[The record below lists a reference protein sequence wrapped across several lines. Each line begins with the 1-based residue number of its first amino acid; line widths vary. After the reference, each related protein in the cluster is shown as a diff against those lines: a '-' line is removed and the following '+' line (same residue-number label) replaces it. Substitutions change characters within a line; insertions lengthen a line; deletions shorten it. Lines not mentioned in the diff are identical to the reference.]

1 MSRRDAELAL
11 AAKTKL
17 SPKQAMELVTAVAQ
31 ETKGTGMALT
41 MRLKV
46 DRVGDSRV
54 SLSIFALHNKIAEL
68 EAQARVSGGQ
78 TTLIVGGLKNYR
90 VSRGL
95 LGTQVAAMPM
105 HKKFLEALRVRL
117 SRADQSATISVGI
130 PDQSW
135 RQFEV

>member
-11 AAKTKL
+11 AAKTNL
-17 SPKQAMELVTAVAQ
+17 NPKQAMELVTTVAQ

-46 DRVGDSRV
+46 DRVYEDRV
-54 SLSIFALHNKIAEL
+54 CLSIFALYNKIAEL
-68 EAQARVSGGQ
+68 EARARVSGGQ
-78 TTLIVGGLKNYR
+78 TTLIVGGLKSYR
-90 VSRGL
+90 VNRGL
-95 LGTQVAAMPM
+95 LGTQVPAMPM
-105 HKKFLEALRVRL
+105 HKKFLEALRTRL

-135 RQFEV
+135 LQFEV